1 MFPKRDNEVPE
12 MSATVATGYVKRMV
26 QRESRGPGDIDNA
39 MRRIEQRYGLPF
51 WSLWH
56 LRKGKAKTC
65 DASLYARVR
74 AAYLDMCQRHADAL
88 LHEIEMETLGGDD
101 TLEDLENEA
110 RVLAAKIA
118 ARRASG
124 AAR

>member
-1 MFPKRDNEVPE
+1 

-26 QRESRGPGDIDNA
+26 QRESQGPGDIDNA
-39 MRRIEQRYGLPF
+39 MHRIEQRYGLPF

-65 DASLYARVR
+65 DVALFARVK
-74 AAYLDMCQRHADAL
+74 AAYLDMCQRQADAL
-88 LHEIEMETLGGDD
+88 LHEIEMETLSGDD

-118 ARRASG
+118 ARRAAG